1 MIIFLYLQKKIM
13 KKIFILTFSIFT
25 FLNTNSQNLSVP
37 HYGIKLGY
45 NHSSFNFTQYNKLY
59 FGSKNP
65 TEGYAKPNQIA
76 NLGLKG
82 GFFVDLKISKKWYI
96 SPTLSYSQF
105 GSETRLEQQWDT
117 DTIRTYGFMRENFN
131 MEYITLDPLF
141 DYRPTDKISLILG
154 PSISYLISNNLIRY
168 VEEEGIERTSDG
180 LNDEIPGVSEID
192 AGLNLGISYF
202 ITENLD
208 IEFNTYL
215 GMIGFETLE
224 DGYDKTMKAFSFSLG
239 YTFN

>member
-1 MIIFLYLQKKIM
+1 M

-105 GSETRLEQQWDT
+105 GSETRLEKQWDT

-141 DYRPTDKISLILG
+141 DYRPTDKISLIVG

-208 IEFNTYL
+208 IDFNTYL
-215 GMIGFETLE
+215 GMIGFETFD
-224 DGYDKTMKAFSFSLG
+224 DGYDKTIKAFSFSIG

>member
-1 MIIFLYLQKKIM
+1 M
-13 KKIFILTFSIFT
+13 KKIFILTFTIFT

>member
-1 MIIFLYLQKKIM
+1 M

-59 FGSKNP
+59 FGSKKP

-105 GSETRLEQQWDT
+105 GSETRLEKQWDT

-141 DYRPTDKISLILG
+141 DYRPTDKISLIVG

-208 IEFNTYL
+208 IDFNTYL
-215 GMIGFETLE
+215 GMIGFETFD
-224 DGYDKTMKAFSFSLG
+224 DGYDKTIKAFSFSIG

>member
-1 MIIFLYLQKKIM
+1 M

>member
-1 MIIFLYLQKKIM
+1 M

-45 NHSSFNFTQYNKLY
+45 NYSSFNFTQYNKLY
-59 FGSKNP
+59 FGLKNP

-141 DYRPTDKISLILG
+141 DYRPTDKISLIVG

-208 IEFNTYL
+208 IDFNTYL
-215 GMIGFETLE
+215 GMIGFETFE
-224 DGYDKTMKAFSFSLG
+224 DGYDKTMKAFSFSIG

>member
-1 MIIFLYLQKKIM
+1 M
-13 KKIFILTFSIFT
+13 KKIFILILVTFT
-25 FLNTNSQNLSVP
+25 FLNSNSQNLSVP

-45 NHSSFNFTQYNKLY
+45 NHSSFNFIQYNKLY
-59 FGSKNP
+59 FGTKNP

-76 NLGLKG
+76 NPGLKG

-105 GSETRLEQQWDT
+105 GSETRIDKQWDE
-117 DTIRTYGFMRENFN
+117 DTIRTYGFMKENFN

-141 DYRPTDKISLILG
+141 EYRPVDKITLVVG
-154 PSISYLISNNLIRY
+154 PSISYLISNNLLRY

-180 LNDEIPGVSEID
+180 VNDEIPGVSEID

-208 IEFNTYL
+208 IDFNTYL
-215 GMIGFETLE
+215 GMIGFETID
-224 DGYDKTMKAFSFSLG
+224 DGYDKTLKAFSFSIG